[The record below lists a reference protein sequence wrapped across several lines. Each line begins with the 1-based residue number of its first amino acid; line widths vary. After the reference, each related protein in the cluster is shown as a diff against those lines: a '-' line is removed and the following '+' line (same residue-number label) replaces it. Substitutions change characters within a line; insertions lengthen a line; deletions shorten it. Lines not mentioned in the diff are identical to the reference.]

1 MPPHPTSRTGTGRL
15 PRDLHPGAWWLW
27 ALGMGAAATRTTN
40 PLVLGLI
47 LAVVAFVVTSR
58 RSDAPWAKGFGAYL
72 VLALVVIAVRVGF
85 RMVLDGQY
93 GTHILFTLPEI
104 PLPDAA
110 AGIRLG
116 GPVAAEGVLAAFYDG
131 LRLATLLVCVGS
143 ANVLA
148 NPKRLLKSVPSALY
162 EVGAAVTVAL
172 SVAPQ
177 LIESGRRVMR
187 ARRLRGDLGRR
198 TRWFHQ
204 VAIPVM
210 TDALDRSL
218 QLAAAMDSRGYGRTG
233 EASRGSRR
241 LTGVLVLGGLAGV
254 CVGTYGLLDAGA
266 PEAMGAPMLVLGV
279 VLGAGGV
286 IASGRTVRRTTY
298 RPDPWRAPEW
308 SVALCG
314 VAVAAAMTAVSAVDA
329 SALHPSLQPL
339 EWPPLPRAAIVAVLV
354 GALPAVLAPP
364 PARGPVGSVRAELA
378 TDPARTDRARTT
390 RDEPGPEVVAR

>member
-1 MPPHPTSRTGTGRL
+1 VPHLPTIRTARL

-27 ALGMGAAATRTTN
+27 ALGMAAAATRTTN

-47 LAVVAFVVTSR
+47 LAVVAYVVSSR

-72 VLALVVIAVRVGF
+72 VLALVVIAVRIVF
-85 RMVLDGQY
+85 RMLLDGQH
-93 GTHILFTLPEI
+93 GAHILFTLPEI

-116 GPVAAEGVLAAFYDG
+116 GPVSAEGVLGAFYDG
-131 LRLATLLVCVGS
+131 LRLATLLVCIGA

-162 EVGAAVTVAL
+162 EVGAAITVAL

-210 TDALDRSL
+210 TDSLDRSL
-218 QLAAAMDSRGYGRTG
+218 QLAAAMDARGYGRTG
-233 EASRGSRR
+233 AASRGNRR
-241 LTGVLVLGGLAGV
+241 LTAALVLGGLAGV
-254 CVGTYGLLDAGA
+254 CVGTYGLLDAGS
-266 PEAMGAPMLVLGV
+266 PDAMGLPMLVLGV
-279 VLGAGGV
+279 TIGAGGV
-286 IASGRTVRRTTY
+286 IASGRTVHRTTY
-298 RPDPWRAPEW
+298 RPDPWRGSEW
-308 SVALCG
+308 GVALCG
-314 VAVAAAMTAVSAVDA
+314 VAVATAVTVA
-329 SALHPSLQPL
+329 SNLDVWTLHPSLQPL
-339 EWPPLPRAAIVAVLV
+339 EWPQLPPAAILAVLS

-364 PARGPVGSVRAELA
+364 PVRGVVRSTSVGHERVEASSAEEGLV
-378 TDPARTDRARTT
+378 PR
-390 RDEPGPEVVAR
+390 

>member
-1 MPPHPTSRTGTGRL
+1 MATNDAAGFPLRSRL

-40 PLVLGLI
+40 PLVLALI
-47 LAVVAFVVTSR
+47 LAVVAFVVSSR

-72 VLALVVIAVRVGF
+72 VLALIVIAVRVGF
-85 RMVLDGQY
+85 RMVLDGQH

-116 GPVAAEGVLAAFYDG
+116 GPVSAEGILAAFYDG
-131 LRLATLLVCVGS
+131 LRLATLLVCVGA

-177 LIESGRRVMR
+177 LVESGRRVMR

-233 EASRGSRR
+233 DATRAGRR
-241 LTGVLVLGGLAGV
+241 VTAALVLGGLAGV
-254 CVGTYGLLDAGA
+254 CVGTYGLLDAST
-266 PEAMGAPMLVLGV
+266 PDAMGAPMLAVGLVLGV
-279 VLGAGGV
+279 GGV

-298 RPDPWRAPEW
+298 RPDPWRWAEW
-308 SVALCG
+308 G
-314 VAVAAAMTAVSAVDA
+314 VAAAGLATATSMIVLSGTDPD
-329 SALHPSLQPL
+329 ALHPSLQPL
-339 EWPPLPRAAIVAVLV
+339 MWPELPPAALVAVLL
-354 GALPAVLAPP
+354 GATPGFVAPP
-364 PARGPVGSVRAELA
+364 PRRGLA
-378 TDPARTDRARTT
+378 VADAAPAAAGAPPARASGGHQDRSAV
-390 RDEPGPEVVAR
+390 G

>member
-1 MPPHPTSRTGTGRL
+1 MPGRGDPRPTGRL

-58 RSDAPWAKGFGAYL
+58 RSDAPWAKGFGAYR
-72 VLALVVIAVRVGF
+72 VLALVVITVRVGF
-85 RMVLDGQY
+85 RMVLDGQH

-162 EVGAAVTVAL
+162 EVGAAITVAL

-187 ARRLRGDLGRR
+187 ARRLRGDVGRR
-198 TRWFHQ
+198 TRWFQQ

-233 EASRGSRR
+233 DASRGSRR
-241 LTGVLVLGGLAGV
+241 LTAVLVLGGLAGV
-254 CVGTYGLLDAGA
+254 CVGTYGLLDAST
-266 PEAMGAPMLVLGV
+266 PEAMGAPMLVVGV
-279 VLGAGGV
+279 LLGAGGV
-286 IASGRTVRRTTY
+286 VASGRTVRRTTY
-298 RPDPWRAPEW
+298 RPDPWRAAEW
-308 SVALCG
+308 G
-314 VAVAAAMTAVSAVDA
+314 VVLSGLVTATAMTVAANLDA

-339 EWPPLPRAAIVAVLV
+339 EWPQLPPLALVAVLV
-354 GALPAVLAPP
+354 GALPAVVAPP
-364 PARGPVGSVRAELA
+364 PRRDPSAVAVVRPGDA
-378 TDPARTDRARTT
+378 TDAADR
-390 RDEPGPEVVAR
+390 EVAVR